1 MNTPA
6 HLIFGATA
14 FARPERKGTLP
25 AALAG
30 SLAPDVSLYVM
41 VAVSIWVLDVPA
53 RTVFGEYYYSD
64 AWQSVF
70 AIDNSFILWG
80 ALLGFALWRRSQI
93 LTAFAGAGFLHLSFD
108 FPLHTHD
115 ARMHFWPV
123 SDWVFES
130 PYSYWDNAA
139 HADVIGPWTLAMT
152 LFLAGY
158 LFTRYRTIGVRVLV
172 VLLAGAELMSSGV
185 WRFVF

>member
-6 HLIFGATA
+6 HLIVGTALFGKAHP
-14 FARPERKGTLP
+14 RGTYW

-30 SLAPDVSLYVM
+30 AFAPDFSLYAM
-41 VAVSIWVLDVPA
+41 VAVSIWVLGVPA
-53 RTVFGEYYYSD
+53 QIVFDEYYYSD
-64 AWQSVF
+64 AWQTVF

-80 ALLGFALWRRSQI
+80 LLFALAMWRKLPLLI
-93 LTAFAGAGFLHLSFD
+93 AFSGAGLLHLALD

-123 SDWVFES
+123 TDWVFVS
-130 PYSYWDNAA
+130 PYSYWDSRA
-139 HADVIGPWTLAMT
+139 HANIIGPMALSLASVCAYLLWQRFQEWKVRIITL
-152 LFLAGY
+152 
-158 LFTRYRTIGVRVLV
+158 
-172 VLLAGAELMSSGV
+172 VLLVAEVFSSGI